1 LGEGVVHPLIG
12 RYASLQ
18 IYRIKGVC
26 LSIATLISNINRTQK
41 ELADIAHKISLETKK
56 ESDCLKR
63 IDQINRSITK
73 NTSDSMLK
81 SKRGEIVR
89 KQNEIAK
96 IHTKKAA
103 LAKTEA
109 DKSGKLFKLRQ
120 DLAKEE
126 EKERKKLAMA
136 EERERKR
143 LQALE
148 KQQQREQVAFQKK
161 LQREIQ
167 MTAEIQETIEEN
179 MINKSLLTAEYDL
192 FISHASEDKDDF
204 VRPLAETLEHLGVR
218 VWYDEFT
225 LKVGDSLRKSID
237 HGLAKSRFGTVI
249 LSSSFCS
256 KNWTQY
262 ELDSMVAREMD
273 GHKMILPIWHKVT
286 KTDVINFSPALADKV
301 ALNTSISSIEEIAGQ
316 LAEVII
322 PDEA

>member
-1 LGEGVVHPLIG
+1 M
-12 RYASLQ
+12 
-18 IYRIKGVC
+18 
-26 LSIATLISNINRTQK
+26 SIATLISNINRTQK
-41 ELADIAHKISLETKK
+41 ELADIAHKISLEAKK

-81 SKRGEIVR
+81 SKQGEIVR

-109 DKSGKLFKLRQ
+109 DKSGKLLKLRQ

-126 EKERKKLAMA
+126 ENERKKLAMA

-204 VRPLAETLEHLGVR
+204 VRPLAETLENLGVR

-301 ALNTSISSIEEIAGQ
+301 ALNTSMSSIEEIAGQ

>member
-1 LGEGVVHPLIG
+1 M
-12 RYASLQ
+12 
-18 IYRIKGVC
+18 
-26 LSIATLISNINRTQK
+26 SISTISSSIMRTQK

-56 ESDCLKR
+56 ESDCSNR
-63 IDQINRSITK
+63 IGQINRSITK
-73 NTSDSMLK
+73 NTSDSTLK
-81 SKRGEIVR
+81 SKFGEIQR

-96 IHTKKAA
+96 IQVKKAT
-103 LAKTEA
+103 LAKMEA
-109 DKSGKLFKLRQ
+109 DKNGKLLKLKQ

-126 EKERKKLAMA
+126 EKERKKLALSA
-136 EERERKR
+136 EKERKR
-143 LQALE
+143 LLTLE
-148 KQQQREQVAFQKK
+148 KQQQREQIAFQQK
-161 LQREIQ
+161 LQNEIKA
-167 MTAEIQETIEEN
+167 TAQVQNTMVDGI
-179 MINKSLLTAEYDL
+179 INKSLLTTEYDL

-204 VRPLAETLEHLGVR
+204 VRPLAETLENLGVK

-237 HGLAKSRFGTVI
+237 HGLVKSRFGTVI

-301 ALNTSISSIEEIAGQ
+301 ALNTSISSIEEIAGL
-316 LAEVII
+316 LAEVIL
-322 PDEA
+322 PVEA